1 MSSSKAIL
9 VSQDPSLMEAV
20 RGAIASTRGIRLE
33 VLGDIDTAC
42 KETLGDDQVLVNLVH
57 LDGMTNVAGLTR
69 ILQGAAGAGR
79 PVATIVI
86 CEREHPERTLALM
99 RLGVV
104 ECLSRPLNLGR
115 LAYLIDSLTIGAR
128 HGVRRALDS
137 DACEVLSLGGESP
150 FLYVSNTRMGRMVE
164 QIQRIAGLE
173 TTVVLGG
180 ETGTGKTH
188 LAEVIH
194 RLSSRRD
201 EPFLT
206 INVGALAAN
215 LIESEM
221 FGHAKG
227 AFTGAD
233 AERTGKFAAVGRG
246 TLFLDEIDSLPPGLQ
261 AKLLRVVEERKFE
274 PVGSNKTRKLERPAD
289 RGQQQAAR
297 AGGGRREVPGRP
309 VLPVQRGRLRAAAV
323 AGAHPLIPA
332 LVGPLMA
339 EFAARAGRR
348 IEGIAPAAMRALQEH
363 SWPGNVRELRNAI
376 ERAVALC
383 PGEVIEL
390 EDLPDHFYRTVPGP
404 APAPQPGSRAHGV
417 RAHARGVRR
426 PPRAG
431 RRPLGVRN
439 IARSG
444 RCRHPPGP
452 TEGRSSGG
460 GDVAVIGQ
468 FDPGRVQEA
477 GGGVAHRPGAGA
489 QRLEPAPRRSRA
501 GRQPHDPLQEAA
513 QVRAD

>member
-1 MSSSKAIL
+1 
-9 VSQDPSLMEAV
+9 MEAV

-115 LAYLIDSLTIGAR
+115 LAYLIDSLAIGAR

-137 DACEVLSLGGESP
+137 NACEVLSLGGESP
-150 FLYVSNTRMGRMVE
+150 FLYVSNTRMRRMVE

-206 INVGALAAN
+206 INFGALAAN

-261 AKLLRVVEERKFE
+261 AKLLRVVEERRFE
-274 PVGSNKTRKLERPAD
+274 PVGSNNTRKLS
-289 RGQQQAAR
+289 AR
-297 AGGGRREVPGRP
+297 LIVASNQPLEREVAAGRFRADLYYRFN
-309 VLPVQRGRLRAAAV
+309 VVAFELPPLRERAQ
-323 AGAHPLIPA
+323 LIPA
-332 LVGPLMA
+332 LVDTLMA

-348 IEGIAPAAMRALQEH
+348 IEGIAPAAMRALLEH

-390 EDLPDHFYRTVPGP
+390 EDLPDHFYRKVPGP
-404 APAPQPGSRAHGV
+404 APAPQPGSGATAFEPTPV
-417 RAHARGVRR
+417 AFVARPAPDAAPWTSETSLVPADAAIPPA
-426 PPRAG
+426 PPRGGHRAEEMSPSSVNSTLAEFKKRAEASLIVQALERNG
-431 RRPLGVRN
+431 WNRLRAAAELGV
-439 IARSG
+439 
-444 RCRHPPGP
+444 
-452 TEGRSSGG
+452 
-460 GDVAVIGQ
+460 
-468 FDPGRVQEA
+468 
-477 GGGVAHRPGAGA
+477 
-489 QRLEPAPRRSRA
+489 SRMTLYKKLHKYGLISA
-501 GRQPHDPLQEAA
+501 
-513 QVRAD
+513 